1 MDASV
6 GVLVGIGVD
15 AIIGVDVGVTGEVAA
30 DGCAAT
36 GAGVWVVAGTAGI
49 GVGSGA
55 AAGLLVGRGVA
66 VGVPPHTARRATYS
80 RQCSPTNA
88 SGKRR
93 LTDKW
98 SGFCIRI
105 CLGTVKSKSS

>member
-1 MDASV
+1 MAIMDASV

-49 GVGSGA
+49 GV
-55 AAGLLVGRGVA
+55 
-66 VGVPPHTARRATYS
+66 
-80 RQCSPTNA
+80 
-88 SGKRR
+88 
-93 LTDKW
+93 
-98 SGFCIRI
+98 
-105 CLGTVKSKSS
+105 